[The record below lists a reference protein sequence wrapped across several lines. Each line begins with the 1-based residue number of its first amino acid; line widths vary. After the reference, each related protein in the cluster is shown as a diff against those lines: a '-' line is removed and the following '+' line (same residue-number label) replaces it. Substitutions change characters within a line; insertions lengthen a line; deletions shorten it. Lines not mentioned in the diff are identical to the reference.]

1 MEFMGEEYIKLKAT
15 IVKYERFILRVSS
28 FIVIAKLEVCFFFPF
43 FCRTWDFVFIF
54 ETLTK

>member
-28 FIVIAKLEVCFFFPF
+28 CIGITKLRILSSFLP
-43 FCRTWDFVFIF
+43 
-54 ETLTK
+54 L